1 MTSRAT
7 LARLREVLA
16 RELETISLYER
27 MAEEEADP
35 EMKVLFQHLADEE
48 KEHVT
53 ETYEA
58 LLRRDAKQ
66 AEWSSGA
73 HVEAIRSGTL
83 AAAVD
88 GPSRVAPAAHA
99 ATAATASPAPAAAAS
114 ASPAAPKAAARLLG
128 PATVG
133 SLFGVGQD

>member
-83 AAAVD
+83 ASAVD
-88 GPSRVAPAAHA
+88 GPSRVAPGADAAPATAAPAHA
-99 ATAATASPAPAAAAS
+99 AAP
-114 ASPAAPKAAARLLG
+114 AARLLG
-128 PATVG
+128 PTTVG
-133 SLFGVGQD
+133 SLFGLGQD

>member
-1 MTSRAT
+1 
-7 LARLREVLA
+7 
-16 RELETISLYER
+16 
-27 MAEEEADP
+27 
-35 EMKVLFQHLADEE
+35 MKVLFQHLADEE

-99 ATAATASPAPAAAAS
+99 ATAATASPAPAPSAS